1 MVNNALVNTLLKS
14 LMPTVRKIVE
24 GGKIDAL
31 FRELKGRY
39 NGFLH
44 AEENSVEILVTTE
57 EDGNEY
63 VNVVEITPEMIH
75 CSGCRIPGV
84 KTPYSESLCPIR
96 QCAEHSF
103 PSSSGTGGSDP

>member
-1 MVNNALVNTLLKS
+1 MANNALVNTLLKS
-14 LMPTVRKIVE
+14 LMPTVRKIVD

-44 AEENSVEILVTTE
+44 SEENSVEILVTTE

-63 VNVVEITPEMIH
+63 VNVVEITPKMQIVSV
-75 CSGCRIPGV
+75 CFQQRLTDLV
-84 KTPYSESLCPIR
+84 TTLFT
-96 QCAEHSF
+96 QA
-103 PSSSGTGGSDP
+103 DL